1 MKSRWDKFADATFT
15 EPFESPKEAASGKR
29 VGQTEPST
37 TKYYQT
43 NNTLSPFDAQKLDKE
58 DQLVKLAK
66 AQIVTSAMSTQIY
79 DPSNYSPL
87 NLPKRIVL
95 FFCTFL
101 FVASALFS
109 TLTIYSAD
117 LIFDPTSK

>member
-1 MKSRWDKFADATFT
+1 MGLDKMKSRWDKFADATFT

-37 TKYYQT
+37 TKYFQT

-66 AQIVTSAMSTQIY
+66 DQIVTSAMST
-79 DPSNYSPL
+79 
-87 NLPKRIVL
+87 
-95 FFCTFL
+95 
-101 FVASALFS
+101 
-109 TLTIYSAD
+109 
-117 LIFDPTSK
+117 